1 MLRRS
6 LLVSSRTLS
15 RISHLRAF
23 SSSFAE
29 PNPTLFVPLPNNLKD
44 DENAQLRA
52 DIKVMGSVL
61 GQVLRDNDDQ
71 VFDRVESMRAA
82 AKNWR
87 QGNGDL
93 KALADQASNLTDSQL
108 RSVSRAF
115 THFLALANAAEAH
128 HRIRRLSKYKDAPLF
143 PKADSCGG
151 VIPQLLKEGKSAEEI
166 FEALTTQ
173 TTELVL
179 TAHPTEVNRR
189 TVLNKNRTIQK
200 ILTAADVETNAYER
214 QQLDD
219 ALLQQ
224 IRSLWLTDEV
234 SRVKPSPEMEA
245 AKGTLVIETVL
256 WRAVPSYLRKLSSTL
271 TQNIGKPLPLTAAP
285 IKFAS
290 WMGGDR
296 KYASKV
302 TVCVFSFDHVSQE
315 TETPT
320 LNLTQQTPFA

>member
-6 LLVSSRTLS
+6 LVFSFRSSSRLS
-15 RISHLRAF
+15 HPRVF

-29 PNPTLFVPLPNNLKD
+29 PNPTLFVPLPDNLKD

-61 GQVLRDNDDQ
+61 GQTLRENDDQ
-71 VFDRVESMRAA
+71 VFDHVESLRAA

-87 QGNGDL
+87 KGDGDF

-115 THFLALANAAEAH
+115 THFLALANAAETH
-128 HRIRRLSKYKDAPLF
+128 HRIRRLSKYKETPLF

-151 VIPQLLKEGKSAEEI
+151 VIPQLLEQGKSAEEI

-200 ILTAADVETNAYER
+200 ILTAADVETNSYKR
-214 QQLDD
+214 QQLDV

-234 SRVKPSPEMEA
+234 SRIKPSPEMEA

-256 WRAVPSYLRKLSSTL
+256 WEAVPSFLRKLSTTL
-271 TQNIGKPLPLTAAP
+271 SQTIGKPLPLTAAP

-296 KYASKV
+296 KLMSSSI
-302 TVCVFSFDHVSQE
+302 FSVL
-315 TETPT
+315 TPT
-320 LNLTQQTPFA
+320 FDLQEMATQTSNPKRPTQYA